1 MFDKVKLLNPNSR
14 IWIFS
19 SVDVLSDVE
28 KKYINKE
35 VSKFL
40 LSWEAHGKKIESNCY
55 IIKSHFIFIIV
66 NSNFASPTG
75 CSIDKLY
82 NKIKEIGNELNINFL
97 SADQIPFRRN
107 GSSKKIEF
115 LKYFNFK
122 RYVRDNQLS
131 DSSVVYDN
139 SINSLSQLD
148 KWELSLKDWKLK
160 FIR

>member
-40 LSWEAHGKKIESNCY
+40 LSWEAHGNKIESSSY

-66 NSNFASPTG
+66 NSNFTSPTG

-82 NKIKEIGNELNINFL
+82 GKIKEIGNQLNLNFL
-97 SADQIPFRRN
+97 SADQIPFKRSN
-107 GSSKKIEF
+107 SSKKIEF
-115 LKYFNFK
+115 LKYLNFK
-122 RYVRDNQLS
+122 KFIKNNHLNDEFT
-131 DSSVVYDN
+131 VYDN
-139 SINSLSQLD
+139 SINTLSQTD
-148 KWELSLKDWKLK
+148 RWELTLKDWKLK

>member
-19 SVDVLSDVE
+19 SVKPLSELE
-28 KKYINKE
+28 KKHINKE
-35 VSKFL
+35 LSNFL
-40 LSWEAHGKKIESNCY
+40 LFWEAHGKKLQSNCY

-66 NSNFASPTG
+66 NSNFALPTG

-82 NKIKEIGNELNINFL
+82 SKIKEVGNELNINFL

-107 GSSKKIEF
+107 SSSKKIEF

-122 RYVRDNQLS
+122 RHIIDNHLS
-131 DSSVVYDN
+131 DTYVVYDN
-139 SINSLSQLD
+139 SINTLSQLD